1 MAMNSDFITDAFSD
15 HARVLTAT
23 GRALAGPLADL
34 IAVVSDR
41 LKAGGKVLLFGNGG
55 SAADAQHIAA
65 ELVVRYVGDRP
76 AIAALALSTDSSILT
91 AAGNDL
97 GFDQIFARQ
106 IAALGRPD
114 DVVVAFSTSGRSP
127 NVLLALETARR
138 MGLATA
144 AFSGRDGG
152 ALPGLADHMLVVPS
166 DVTARIQEMHILLG
180 HLLCE
185 GIERSLHHEAV
196 R

>member
-1 MAMNSDFITDAFSD
+1 MNSDFITDAFSD